1 MELFRYDKPGARI
14 AIYADRLE
22 MTTGVLWAKKSHT
35 VPLRAVTGV
44 SVAGL
49 GGNTL
54 RIETAGRAYD
64 LGVGVGVAGKIRQKI
79 IEALPR

>member
-1 MELFRYDKPGARI
+1 MELHRYDKPGARI

-22 MTTGVLWAKKSHT
+22 MTTGVLWAKKTHI

-44 SVAGL
+44 SVAGV
-49 GGNTL
+49 GGSTL

-64 LGVGVGVAGKIRQKI
+64 LAVGVGAAGKI
-79 IEALPR
+79 IEALLP